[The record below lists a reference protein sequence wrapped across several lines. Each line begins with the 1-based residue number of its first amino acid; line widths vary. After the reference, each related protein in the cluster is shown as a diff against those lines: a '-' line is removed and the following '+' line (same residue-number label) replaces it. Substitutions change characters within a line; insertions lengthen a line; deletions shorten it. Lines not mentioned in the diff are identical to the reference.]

1 MRRGSPRAV
10 FDTSLVGIRRARAA
24 QIGSTS
30 CPVARRI
37 VRAVAPRDTSSSPA
51 PRGVS
56 GRAPRRNPAFR
67 AAPQGCGDACVFGG
81 WSARARARRGRRRAP
96 GTRRRRPAPP
106 ARVDRALERVE
117 PAIFLAARAL
127 LGDRGLVRL
136 GPPEAARRGPGS
148 TRFVRLPPIPPTPR
162 ADVSSDLSPP
172 QPPSRSSRTH
182 RISRPGRLLAR
193 FWGRPREPTEDRG
206 GRLSLPLAIIPF
218 VAAAL
223 HQLNSPSLLEDD
235 ADLFSRRLSRP
246 PRAARVRAPRV
257 LAALRA
263 PPPPRDRREG
273 VSLPRV
279 ARV

>member
-1 MRRGSPRAV
+1 MRFWRLG
-10 FDTSLVGIRRARAA
+10 
-24 QIGSTS
+24 
-30 CPVARRI
+30 
-37 VRAVAPRDTSSSPA
+37 
-51 PRGVS
+51 
-56 GRAPRRNPAFR
+56 
-67 AAPQGCGDACVFGG
+67 
-81 WSARARARRGRRRAP
+81 RARARVGGVDAPRGHVVDDPRPLRASNARSNASNPRFFSRRAP
-96 GTRRRRPAPP
+96 FWGIAGLSDSDPPRLRAAVP
-106 ARVDRALERVE
+106 AR
-117 PAIFLAARAL
+117 
-127 LGDRGLVRL
+127 
-136 GPPEAARRGPGS
+136 S

-162 ADVSSDLSPP
+162 ADVSSDLS
-172 QPPSRSSRTH
+172 PPSRSSRTH

-223 HQLNSPSLLEDD
+223 HQFNSPSLLEDD

-257 LAALRA
+257 LAAPRA

>member
-10 FDTSLVGIRRARAA
+10 FDTSLVAIRRARAA

-30 CPVARRI
+30 CPVTHGI

-81 WSARARARRGRRRAP
+81 WGARARASGASTRPGDTSSTTRDPFARRTRAR
-96 GTRRRRPAPP
+96 TRRTRDFSRGARPFGGS
-106 ARVDRALERVE
+106 RACPTRT
-117 PAIFLAARAL
+117 
-127 LGDRGLVRL
+127 
-136 GPPEAARRGPGS
+136 PEAARRGPGS

-162 ADVSSDLSPP
+162 ADVSSDLS
-172 QPPSRSSRTH
+172 PPSRSSRTH

-223 HQLNSPSLLEDD
+223 HQFNSPSLLEDD

>member
-1 MRRGSPRAV
+1 MRA
-10 FDTSLVGIRRARAA
+10 FLAA
-24 QIGSTS
+24 G
-30 CPVARRI
+30 
-37 VRAVAPRDTSSSPA
+37 
-51 PRGVS
+51 
-56 GRAPRRNPAFR
+56 
-67 AAPQGCGDACVFGG
+67 
-81 WSARARARRGRRRAP
+81 ARARARVGGVDAPRGHVVDDPRPLARRTRAR
-96 GTRRRRPAPP
+96 TRRTRDFRGARPFGGS
-106 ARVDRALERVE
+106 R
-117 PAIFLAARAL
+117 
-127 LGDRGLVRL
+127 LVRL
-136 GPPEAARRGPGS
+136 GPRGCAPRSRIHAIRS
-148 TRFVRLPPIPPTPR
+148 TPPIPPPHALTCLR
-162 ADVSSDLSPP
+162 TSHPP
-172 QPPSRSSRTH
+172 TPSRSSRTH

-193 FWGRPREPTEDRG
+193 FWGRPREPTEDSG